1 MLSCLS
7 KRDYS
12 FWEYLCK
19 KNDLNVIKQTITCKY
34 TYFNFFYQLFYM
46 MDLVEEEELSTTGTP
61 YFKKVKIKQ
70 SFFVIYN
77 EYKKK
82 KKVKLKV

>member
-1 MLSCLS
+1 
-7 KRDYS
+7 
-12 FWEYLCK
+12 
-19 KNDLNVIKQTITCKY
+19 
-34 TYFNFFYQLFYM
+34 M